1 MAYGRYVFILQP
13 EYGRIAQFL
22 TDVFFFG
29 VQTKVEMYTRTTHL
43 MMIYFSMF
51 IHYIYIGFAGLRK
64 YSLTGHEPPEPM
76 KKYSDHIYIYIYI
89 LYHWNHL
96 YEYTAAAVESKKNT
110 CMVFLPSWEDN
121 LIRFLFPRGI
131 SRSFRRRWA
140 GKLENPGKSGHGFG

>member
-22 TDVFFFG
+22 TDVFFLASKQKLRCTLGLHIWWWF
-29 VQTKVEMYTRTTHL
+29 TFLCLY
-43 MMIYFSMF
+43 I
-51 IHYIYIGFAGLRK
+51 IYIGFAGLRK

-110 CMVFLPSWEDN
+110 CRVFLPSWEDN